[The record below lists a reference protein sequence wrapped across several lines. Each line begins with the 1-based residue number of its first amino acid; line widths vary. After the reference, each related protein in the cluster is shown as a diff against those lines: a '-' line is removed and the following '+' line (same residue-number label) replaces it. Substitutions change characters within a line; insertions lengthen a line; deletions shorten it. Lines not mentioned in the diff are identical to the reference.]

1 MSSIVSELHKK
12 GLIKSAPS
20 FLSGGMQYE
29 VIMGSIAYG
38 VRNDSSDMDVYG
50 FCIPPR
56 DFVFPHL
63 RGEIAGFSTPGPQ
76 FDQYQEHHIKD
87 PSALGGKGREY
98 DLAIYSII
106 KYFRLCMENNP
117 NIIDSLFVPQRC
129 VLFSTTVGDMVR
141 ENRGLFLHKGAWH
154 KFKGYAFA
162 QMRKLKT
169 KNPQGKRKEMHEK
182 YGYDVKFAYHVL
194 RLLDEVEQILT
205 EQDIDLERNREQL
218 KTIRQGDWSVDEI
231 EQYFSSKEK
240 ELESLYTNSNLP
252 SRPDEEKIQRL
263 LLNCLEQHYGDLSSC
278 VVDKEG
284 AIKALREVDKIIGSV
299 KNLYS

>member
-1 MSSIVSELHKK
+1 MSSVVVDLHEK

-29 VIMGSIAYG
+29 VIMGSVAYG
-38 VRNDSSDMDVYG
+38 VSHDSSDMDVYG

-56 DFVFPHL
+56 DYVFPHL
-63 RGEIAGFSTPGPQ
+63 RGEIMGFSTPGPM
-76 FDQYQEHHIKD
+76 FDQYQEHHIHD
-87 PSALGGKGREY
+87 ASALAGKGREY
-98 DLAIYSII
+98 DLAIYSIV

-117 NIIDSLFVPQRC
+117 NMIDSLFVPSRC
-129 VLFSTTVGDMVR
+129 VLHSTPIGDMVR
-141 ENRGLFLHKGAWH
+141 ESRTQFLHKGAWH

-169 KNPQGKRKEMHEK
+169 KKPQGKRKSMIEK
-182 YGYDVKFAYHVL
+182 YGYDVKFAYHVV

-218 KTIRQGDWSVDEI
+218 KSIRSGDWTIDEI

-240 ELESLYTNSNLP
+240 ELESLYTACKLP
-252 SRPDEEKIQRL
+252 SKADEGQLQTL
-263 LLNCLEQHYGDLSSC
+263 LLNCLEQHYGDLSNC
-278 VVDKEG
+278 VVDKDE
-284 AIKALREVDKIIGSV
+284 AIKALRAIDAIVSNV
-299 KNLYS
+299 KTLYA